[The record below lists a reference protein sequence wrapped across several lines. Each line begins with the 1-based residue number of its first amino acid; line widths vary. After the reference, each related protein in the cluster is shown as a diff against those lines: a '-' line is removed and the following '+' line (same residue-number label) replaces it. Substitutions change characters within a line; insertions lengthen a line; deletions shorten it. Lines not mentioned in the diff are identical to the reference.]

1 MGVLK
6 SSDVVKTAEVA
17 AAAGSAGSAT
27 AAATATVTSSS
38 GLSKSETARK
48 NMDFIAKNLLAG
60 GIAGM
65 CSKTAVAPLDRIKIL
80 LQAHSIHYKHLGVFS
95 GLKHIVK
102 KESFLALYK
111 GNGAQMVRI
120 FPYAATQF
128 TAFEIYKKYLGKILP
143 SKIPIKHADKF
154 VAGAGAGVTAVT
166 LTYPLD
172 TIRARLAFQVTGE
185 HRYNGIVHT
194 AVTIFKTEGG
204 FRALYRGFVPT
215 LMGMVPYAGFSFYCF
230 EMLKFVCM
238 KYAPGVTCDRLE
250 RNTGG
255 LVLSVPAKLLCGGF
269 AGAVAQSFSYPL
281 DVTRRRMQLA
291 MMNPET
297 AKFGMGMF
305 RTLAIIYN
313 ENGIIK
319 GLYRG
324 MSINYLRAIPMVAVS
339 FSTYELMKQTLNLDT
354 GMKI

>member
-1 MGVLK
+1 SAVSGV
-6 SSDVVKTAEVA
+6 
-17 AAAGSAGSAT
+17 
-27 AAATATVTSSS
+27 
-38 GLSKSETARK
+38 
-48 NMDFIAKNLLAG
+48 
-60 GIAGM
+60 AGM

-102 KESFLALYK
+102 KESFFALYK

-128 TAFEIYKKYLGKILP
+128 TAFEVYKKVTLGTNL
-143 SKIPIKHADKF
+143 PIKHADKF
-154 VAGAGAGVTAVT
+154 IAGAAAGVTAVT

-194 AVTIFKTEGG
+194 AVSIFRTEGG
-204 FRALYRGFVPT
+204 LRALYRGFVPT

-238 KYAPGVTCDRLE
+238 KYAPGITLLC
-250 RNTGG
+250 
-255 LVLSVPAKLLCGGF
+255 VPAKLLCGGF

-297 AKFGMGMF
+297 AKFGMGMWK
-305 RTLAIIYN
+305 TLSIIYN
-313 ENGIIK
+313 ENGIMR

-339 FSTYELMKQTLNLDT
+339 FSTYEVLKQALKLDT

>member
-1 MGVLK
+1 MAYK
-6 SSDVVKTAEVA
+6 AETKPQDYSFVVK
-17 AAAGSAGSAT
+17 
-27 AAATATVTSSS
+27 
-38 GLSKSETARK
+38 
-48 NMDFIAKNLLAG
+48 NFFAG
-60 GIAGM
+60 GVAGM

-80 LQAHSIHYKHLGVFS
+80 FQAHSKHYKHLGVFS
-95 GLKHIVK
+95 GLKEIVL
-102 KESFLALYK
+102 KESFFALYK

-120 FPYAATQF
+120 FPYAAIQF
-128 TAFEIYKKYLGKILP
+128 TAFEVYKKYLINVLP
-143 SKIPIKHADKF
+143 PSVMYVKHADKF
-154 VAGAGAGVTAVT
+154 FAGAGAGLTAVT

-172 TIRARLAFQVTGE
+172 VVRARLAFQVTGE
-185 HRYNGIVHT
+185 HRYSGIANT
-194 AVTIFKTEGG
+194 AATIFRNEGG
-204 FRALYRGFVPT
+204 LRALYRGFVPT
-215 LMGMVPYAGFSFYCF
+215 LTGMVPYAGLSFYCF
-230 EMLKFVCM
+230 EMFKFACM
-238 KYAPGVTCDRLE
+238 KYMPQFTCNTEE

-255 LVLSVPAKLLCGGF
+255 LVLNVPSKLLCGGF

-291 MMNPET
+291 MMNPDT

-305 RTLAIIYN
+305 KTLTLIYR

-339 FSTYELMKQTLNLDT
+339 FSTYELLKQALALDT

>member
-1 MGVLK
+1 M
-6 SSDVVKTAEVA
+6 
-17 AAAGSAGSAT
+17 
-27 AAATATVTSSS
+27 ATVS
-38 GLSKSETARK
+38 
-48 NMDFIAKNLLAG
+48 FIISIQPYDTPSVRSFTIVQILIMQTCHRLRSIAG
-60 GIAGM
+60 VAGM

-102 KESFLALYK
+102 KESFFALYK

-128 TAFEIYKKYLGKILP
+128 TAFEVYKKYLGKALGTNL
-143 SKIPIKHADKF
+143 PIKHADKF
-154 VAGAGAGVTAVT
+154 IAGAAAGVTAVT

-194 AVTIFKTEGG
+194 AVTIFRTEGG
-204 FRALYRGFVPT
+204 LRALYRGFVPT

-238 KYAPGVTCDRLE
+238 KYAPGFTCKKCD

-255 LVLSVPAKLLCGGF
+255 LVLCVPAKLLCGGF

-297 AKFGMGMF
+297 AKFGMGMWK
-305 RTLAIIYN
+305 TLSIIYN
-313 ENGIIK
+313 ENGIMK

-339 FSTYELMKQTLNLDT
+339 FSTYEVLKQALKLDT

>member
-1 MGVLK
+1 MAVATTEQSRK
-6 SSDVVKTAEVA
+6 NVEFVVK
-17 AAAGSAGSAT
+17 
-27 AAATATVTSSS
+27 
-38 GLSKSETARK
+38 
-48 NMDFIAKNLLAG
+48 NLFAG
-60 GIAGM
+60 GVAGM
-65 CSKTAVAPLDRIKIL
+65 CSKTTVAPLDRIKIL

-95 GLKHIVK
+95 GLQHIVK
-102 KESFLALYK
+102 KESFFALYK

-128 TAFEIYKKYLGKILP
+128 TAFEMYKKCYLAKALGTNL
-143 SKIPIKHADKF
+143 PIKHADKF
-154 VAGAGAGVTAVT
+154 IAGAAAGVTAVT

-194 AVTIFKTEGG
+194 ALSIFRTEGG
-204 FRALYRGFVPT
+204 IRALYRGFVPT

-238 KYAPGVTCDRLE
+238 KYAPGVTCKKCD

-255 LVLSVPAKLLCGGF
+255 LVLCVPAKLLCGGF

-297 AKFGMGMF
+297 AKFGMGMWK
-305 RTLAIIYN
+305 TLSIIYN

-339 FSTYELMKQTLNLDT
+339 FSTYEVLKQALKLDT